1 MRHRSR
7 RSLLHNYELDAST
20 SVRVE
25 ARSEA
30 HDLAHMR
37 MRHQDVK
44 ALRNNESICR
54 PIIALFSTDNTRT
67 PVSLRSDER
76 LYVRLPEETSATTD
90 EEHEDTATDRAATDR
105 AATDRAATDRAA
117 TDRASATE
125 KRHEQAA
132 RKRAL
137 SVWTPLRVL
146 AHHSCVAGMRVS
158 GVVHRAIVRLQP
170 ERA

>member
-7 RSLLHNYELDAST
+7 RSLQHNYELDAST

-37 MRHQDVK
+37 MRHQDAK

-105 AATDRAATDRAA
+105 AATDRA
-117 TDRASATE
+117 SATE

-158 GVVHRAIVRLQP
+158 GIVHRAIVRLQP
-170 ERA
+170 DTA